1 MATINYD
8 LDDNNIRL
16 VRNHA
21 SKAAGGYK
29 VQLDNG
35 TELVPRTNDIG
46 EYDKA
51 FTDFESH
58 INAAKSVKVCVY
70 NGTSNFSSAN
80 YVLYNDMSNLGNVPA
95 NNSHAKE
102 NFTQKD
108 LQAALEA
115 AKQEWD
121 KDNAMQNLRSEN
133 LRLNEVLRGKD
144 KEISLLEEK
153 IEVLE
158 SNNLGKV
165 IKDVSSNPEKLQG
178 LMGIAGAAIEMYQ
191 NMRGGTPAQ
200 TVALGGI
207 NDMTPEEKQVWNVVK
222 NILQHS
228 GMQQKQEFMTVLQTI
243 ASNTEENLNVLYQW
257 ATQPAEEYQEQK
269 PTEQEAV

>member
-21 SKAAGGYK
+21 SKAVAYK

-35 TELVPRTNDIG
+35 TELVPRTNEIT

-70 NGTSNFSSAN
+70 NGTSNFPSAN
-80 YVLYNDMSNLGNVPA
+80 YVLYNDMSSLGNIA
-95 NNSHAKE
+95 STTSHAK
-102 NFTQKD
+102 NTFTQKD
-108 LQAALEA
+108 LQEALEA
-115 AKQEWD
+115 AKNEWQQEH
-121 KDNAMQNLRSEN
+121 KMQNLTSEN
-133 LRLNEVLRGKD
+133 IRLNEVLKGKD

-165 IKDVSSNPEKLQG
+165 IKDITSDSDKLNGVLNFADKAYTIYQG
-178 LMGIAGAAIEMYQ
+178 
-191 NMRGGTPAQ
+191 MRGGTPAQ

-207 NDMTPEEKQVWNVVK
+207 NDMTPEEKQVWNVIR
-222 NILQHS
+222 NILQNS
-228 GMQQKQEFMTVLQTI
+228 SMQQKNEFFTILQVIAYNPQENI
-243 ASNTEENLNVLYQW
+243 PSLYVW
-257 ATQPAEEYQEQK
+257 TQPEQEEQEQE
-269 PTEQEAV
+269 PPQEQEAM

>member
-35 TELVPRTNDIG
+35 TELVPRTNEIS

-70 NGTSNFSSAN
+70 NGTSNFPSAN

-102 NFTQKD
+102 SFTQKD
-108 LQAALEA
+108 LQAAIEA
-115 AKQEWD
+115 ERDKWE

-133 LRLNEVLRGKD
+133 LRLNEFLRGKD

-165 IKDVSSNPEKLQG
+165 IKDLSNNPEKLQG
-178 LMGIAGAAIEMYQ
+178 FAGVAGTLFTMYQ
-191 NMRGGTPAQ
+191 NATGGTPAQ

-207 NDMTPEEKQVWNVVK
+207 NDMTPEEKQVWNVVR
-222 NILQHS
+222 NILQNS
-228 GMQQKQEFMTVLQTI
+228 SMQQKNEFFVVLETI
-243 ASNTEENLNVLYQW
+243 ASNPQENLTMLYKW
-257 ATQPAEEYQEQK
+257 ATEPAEEYQTAEQ
-269 PTEQEAV
+269 TQEEVA

>member
-8 LDDNNIRL
+8 LDENNIRL

-21 SKAAGGYK
+21 SKTAGGYK

-35 TELVPRTNDIG
+35 TELVPRTNEIS

-70 NGTSNFSSAN
+70 NGTSNFPSVN
-80 YVLYNDMSNLGNVPA
+80 YVLYNDMSSLGSIA
-95 NNSHAKE
+95 STTSHAK
-102 NFTQKD
+102 NTFTQKD
-108 LQAALEA
+108 LQEALEA
-115 AKQEWD
+115 AKNEWQQEH
-121 KDNAMQNLRSEN
+121 KMQNLTSEN
-133 LRLNEVLRGKD
+133 IRLNEVLKGKD

-158 SNNLGKV
+158 GNNLGKV

-178 LMGIAGAAIEMYQ
+178 LMGLAGTAFEMYQ
-191 NMRGGTPAQ
+191 QMKGGTPAQ

-207 NDMTPEEKQVWNVVK
+207 NDMTPEEKQVWNVTR
-222 NILQHS
+222 NILQNS
-228 GMQQKQEFMTVLQTI
+228 SMQQKNEFFVVLETI
-243 ASNTEENLNVLYQW
+243 ASNPQENLKMLYKW
-257 ATQPAEEYQEQK
+257 ATEPAEEYQTAEQ
-269 PTEQEAV
+269 TQEEVA